1 VGSGVWKRVFVD
13 INKKHS
19 HHDSPSSFNNANEIF
34 DISQDMLKTK
44 RLEAESI
51 NLNFD
56 YLIKS
61 MTGASLLKQLCYLH

>member
-1 VGSGVWKRVFVD
+1 MGSGVWKRVFVD

-19 HHDSPSSFNNANEIF
+19 HHDSPSSFNEIF
-34 DISQDMLKTK
+34 DISQDILKMLLTK

>member
-1 VGSGVWKRVFVD
+1 MGSGVWERVFVD
-13 INKKHS
+13 INKKHA